1 MTVAFGLVGVSQGGA
16 VVLSLS
22 MGLLA
27 IVVMLPAGV
36 VWLLG
41 RKKGKAISAAEAEAA
56 VEQELEQAADDQPRN
71 APGDA

>member
-1 MTVAFGLVGVSQGGA
+1 VAFALVGVSQGGA

-27 IVVMLPAGV
+27 IVITLPAGI

-41 RKKGKAISAAEAEAA
+41 RKKGESVSAAEAEAA
-56 VEQELEQAADDQPRN
+56 VEEELEHAAEESPEK
-71 APGDA
+71 A